1 MMLIT
6 CPYCGP
12 RGHTEFTYGG
22 DAAVKRPDPAT
33 VSDADWAAYVYL
45 RDNPK
50 GPHVELWQHH
60 AGCRAWIKVARDTL
74 THEIKGTAVATAML
88 DAQGKSAP

>member
-6 CPYCGP
+6 CPHCGP

-33 VSDADWAAYVYL
+33 VSDADWASYIYL

-74 THEIKGTAVATAML
+74 THEIKGTSVATAKL
-88 DAQGKSAP
+88 GADGKVAP